1 VAHALV
7 EGIAQSVTACV
18 SASAD
23 TAGLPVSRI
32 MSGGTLASSDL
43 LLQLQA
49 DLSGVTTCRTH
60 QSAHASLRGIA
71 FLAGS
76 HGLLWDDLP
85 QACARTRLQAVFKP
99 RIDCAE
105 RARRRAQWQA
115 RLCAELDHVR
125 QENTR

>member
-1 VAHALV
+1 
-7 EGIAQSVTACV
+7 
-18 SASAD
+18 
-23 TAGLPVSRI
+23 
-32 MSGGTLASSDL
+32 
-43 LLQLQA
+43 